1 MWRWKQKNCIFQVL
15 TSQYEIDNQ
24 ENEMMGDVEKYFQS
38 SHANQKDIPMIR
50 VYEDSGS
57 DLPQSDQP
65 FENGEAVLDDL
76 GLEKLRIQ
84 SVHSDGR
91 ATSWSHTDDNNSQ
104 NMQYLKRPRTRQQL
118 SNKIVESNQ
127 ELFNV
132 HYAKSLYTSKI
143 SQLVDKQIST
153 NPRSNR
159 VSKSQQKVKKK
170 SSQQLIETSDQS
182 EQNEQKSFL
191 QSGGEMSED
200 RLARNRVAARNSR
213 ARKRL
218 YFELLE
224 NKVKDLQDEIDRLN
238 ELCQNQAKQIQK
250 YRECKEDVEIQI
262 LPQYQ
267 FKLETQR
274 KLIEQLEV
282 CQIKEEDSETTKIVL
297 DQLKECQLNS
307 EKNTVGYQYI
317 ENLLEILLPIE
328 LRYIAYS
335 SDENKD
341 LLSDF
346 QGSFLEWTKETYQLM
361 DIQKEQFR
369 KIRKHKEKLNCV
381 KKNITS
387 CINNLYTSVGT
398 IINETLKVDSIW
410 KVIYESL
417 EPLQLRSLLLT
428 IYQNKHRS
436 VLDCSNLFS
445 DCKYFKQNSQS
456 QNDSNCQ
463 RPANLRQYVKK
474 NN

>member
-1 MWRWKQKNCIFQVL
+1 MDKHLEMESEKPHILV
-15 TSQYEIDNQ
+15 NQ
-24 ENEMMGDVEKYFQS
+24 ENELIGDVEKYFQS
-38 SHANQKDIPMIR
+38 SHQNRKELPVIR
-50 VYEDSGS
+50 VFEDSCS

-65 FENGEAVLDDL
+65 FDNGEAILEDL
-76 GLEKLRIQ
+76 GFEKLQIQ

-91 ATSWSHTDDNNSQ
+91 ATSWSHTDDNNSL
-104 NMQYLKRPRTRQQL
+104 NKQYLKRPRTRQQL

-143 SQLVDKQIST
+143 SQLVDKKILT
-153 NPRSNR
+153 NPKSNR
-159 VSKSQQKVKKK
+159 ISKSQQKIKRK

-182 EQNEQKSFL
+182 EQKSSL

-238 ELCQNQAKQIQK
+238 ELCQNQAKQIQQ
-250 YRECKEDVEIQI
+250 YRECQEDY
-262 LPQYQ
+262 QY
-267 FKLETQR
+267 KLELQK
-274 KLIEQLEV
+274 KLIEQLEI
-282 CQIKEEDSETTKIVL
+282 CQIKDEDQETTKFVL
-297 DQLKECQLNS
+297 EQLKECQLNT
-307 EKNTVGYQYI
+307 EKKTVGNQYI

-328 LRYIAYS
+328 LKYIVYS
-335 SDENKD
+335 YDQNKD

-346 QGSFLEWTKETYQLM
+346 QGSFLEWTKETFQLM
-361 DIQKEQFR
+361 DIKQEQFK

-381 KKNITS
+381 KKSITS
-387 CINNLYTSVGT
+387 CINNLYTSVKT
-398 IINETLKVDSIW
+398 IINETSKVDSIW
-410 KVIYESL
+410 KSIYESL
-417 EPLQLRSLLLT
+417 EPFQLRSLLLI
-428 IYQNKHRS
+428 IYQNQHRPVFDS
-436 VLDCSNLFS
+436 SNLFS
-445 DCKYFKQNSQS
+445 DCKYFKQNSQVQQFENNSQS

>member
-1 MWRWKQKNCIFQVL
+1 MDQHVELEAEKLHI
-15 TSQYEIDNQ
+15 SDNQ
-24 ENEMMGDVEKYFQS
+24 ENEFMGDVEKYFQS
-38 SHANQKDIPMIR
+38 SHANLKDIPMIR

-65 FENGEAVLDDL
+65 FENGEEVINDL
-76 GLEKLRIQ
+76 GLEKLRIH
-84 SVHSDGR
+84 SGHSDGR

-132 HYAKSLYTSKI
+132 HYAKSLYTNKI
-143 SQLVDKQIST
+143 SQLVDKKIST

-182 EQNEQKSFL
+182 EQKSFL

-250 YRECKEDVEIQI
+250 YRECKDD
-262 LPQYQ
+262 YQ

-307 EKNTVGYQYI
+307 EKNTIGCQYI

-328 LRYIAYS
+328 LRYIVYS

-346 QGSFLEWTKETYQLM
+346 QGSFLEWTKETFQFM

-369 KIRKHKEKLNCV
+369 KMRKHKEKLNGV

-398 IINETLKVDSIW
+398 IINEALKVDSIW

-417 EPLQLRSLLLT
+417 EPLQLRSMLLT

-445 DCKYFKQNSQS
+445 DCKYFKQNSQVKNS
-456 QNDSNCQ
+456 K
-463 RPANLRQYVKK
+463 NLIIELK
-474 NN
+474 